1 MIDRRT
7 MLKAAGAGLAMIPTV
22 SISFAAT
29 SAPFSRS
36 AFAEAQKANR
46 PILIE
51 VHASWCPT
59 CRAQAP
65 IISELIAQPQY
76 KNLAVFRVDFDGQ
89 RDDVRALGA
98 QAQSTLIVF
107 KGATEVGR
115 SVGDTRRDSIAALLG
130 KSV

>member
-7 MLKAAGAGLAMIPTV
+7 ILKAAGAGLAIIPTL
-22 SISFAAT
+22 SFAAT
-29 SAPFSRS
+29 NAPFSRA

-51 VHASWCPT
+51 IHASWCPT

-76 KNLAVFRVDFDGQ
+76 KNLAVFRIDFDGQ
-89 RDDVRALGA
+89 RDDVRAFGA

>member
-7 MLKAAGAGLAMIPTV
+7 ILKAAGAGLAMIPTL
-22 SISFAAT
+22 SFAAT
-29 SAPFSRS
+29 NAPFSKA

-65 IISELIAQPQY
+65 IVSELIAQPQY

>member
-7 MLKAAGAGLAMIPTV
+7 MLKAAGAGLAMIPTL
-22 SISFAAT
+22 SIAAT
-29 SAPFSRS
+29 NAPFSRA
-36 AFAEAQKANR
+36 AFADAQKANR

-65 IISELIAQPQY
+65 IVSELIAQPQY

-98 QAQSTLIVF
+98 QAQSTLIAF

-130 KSV
+130 KTV

>member
-7 MLKAAGAGLAMIPTV
+7 ILKAAGAGLAMIPTL
-22 SISFAAT
+22 SFAAT
-29 SAPFSRS
+29 NAPFSRA

-51 VHASWCPT
+51 IHASWCPT

-76 KNLAVFRVDFDGQ
+76 KNLAVFRIDFDGQ
-89 RDDVRALGA
+89 RDDVRAFGA